1 MKYISTH
8 AIKLVLG
15 TLIAVILF
23 HVFIILKIIPYQLIW
38 GGRLKNDVEMYVF
51 ESVSILINLFLS
63 LVLCMKGNYISY
75 KFSNKF
81 ITIVLWF
88 FVILFAANTLGN
100 LFAKTSLE
108 KTFAL
113 LTLILSFL
121 FWQIVRSKKE

>member
-8 AIKLVLG
+8 AIKIVLG
-15 TLIAVILF
+15 IIIAVTLF
-23 HVFIILKIIPYQLIW
+23 HLGIIIKLIPYQITW
-38 GGRLKNDVEMYVF
+38 GGRLKNDTEMYIF

-75 KFSNKF
+75 KLSDKL
-81 ITIVLWF
+81 ITLVLWLF
-88 FVILFAANTLGN
+88 IILFALNTLGN
-100 LFAKTSLE
+100 LFAKTILE

-121 FWQIVRSKKE
+121 LWQIVRDKNK